1 MCAFLRIIRFQ
12 QRAAVFG
19 LLQPGDGFEFR
30 AVGIGIYDLIEN
42 SRPGIVDVFSGFDAV
57 VCRSEQVGAL
67 RVAGHGDEF
76 VVAQCFLCRLY
87 QFGVGCGIYT
97 GHTVF
102 AVGRF
107 DVEVVYAVQLI
118 RFHDIFKLENKIS
131 GLLVGHIAESKSRIS
146 ACDANKHLTTAFL
159 QGHEV
164 FVAVAQDVLQ
174 IRSDVEHGP
183 PCRLVEF

>member
-1 MCAFLRIIRFQ
+1 M
-12 QRAAVFG
+12 
-19 LLQPGDGFEFR
+19 
-30 AVGIGIYDLIEN
+30 
-42 SRPGIVDVFSGFDAV
+42 
-57 VCRSEQVGAL
+57 CRSEQVGAL

-76 VVAQCFLCRLY
+76 AVAQCFLCRLY

-118 RFHDIFKLENKIS
+118 CFHDIFKLKNKIS
-131 GLLVGHIAESKSRIS
+131 DLLVGHIAEPQPRIS
-146 ACDANKHLTTAFL
+146 AGDANKYLTTAFL
-159 QGHEV
+159 QRREV
-164 FVAVAQDVLQ
+164 FVAVAQDILQ
-174 IRSDVEHGP
+174 IRPDVEHGP